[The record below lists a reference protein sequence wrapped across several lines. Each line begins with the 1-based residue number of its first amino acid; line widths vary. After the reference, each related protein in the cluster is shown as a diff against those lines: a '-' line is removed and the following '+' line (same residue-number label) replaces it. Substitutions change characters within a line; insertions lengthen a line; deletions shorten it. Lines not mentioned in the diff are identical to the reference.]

1 MLRSLKKSCIR
12 ITVLTDEPFY
22 VTKAVN
28 EDLKN
33 YVSNEVKKDKIM
45 SYCMQCISVS
55 HGCC

>member
-1 MLRSLKKSCIR
+1 MLRSLEKNGIR

>member
-1 MLRSLKKSCIR
+1 MLRSLKKSCMR
-12 ITVLTDEPFY
+12 ITVLADEPFY

-33 YVSNEVKKDKIM
+33 YVSNEVKKDRIM
-45 SYCMQCISVS
+45 LYCMQCISVS

>member
-45 SYCMQCISVS
+45 SYCM
-55 HGCC
+55 